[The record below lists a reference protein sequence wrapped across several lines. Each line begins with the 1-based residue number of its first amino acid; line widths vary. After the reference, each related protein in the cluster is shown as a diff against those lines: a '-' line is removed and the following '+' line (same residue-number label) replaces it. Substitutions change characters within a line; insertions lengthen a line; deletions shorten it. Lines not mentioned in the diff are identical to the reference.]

1 MATAPVAVGDGWAT
15 YPFEFKGGLV
25 SNLPPL
31 QQGTQLPGSARLLK
45 NFEPSVNGGYKRIE
59 GYDKYSSY
67 TIPYYGEPVVQGSG
81 QTGTTLNIA
90 NIFSAP
96 SAGDIIIIGG
106 NIYTI
111 ATAGVSFNS
120 TYNSA
125 TLTLTTSLVSS
136 PADKAPITFSLA
148 SVSQTKGVV
157 AWNSTVIA
165 YHNNE
170 VYLTTGGAYT
180 KINKPSY
187 GTVLV
192 NGGSQTGTTLNVD
205 GLTSIPQ
212 IGDTFSIAGVQKVY
226 TVLSV
231 PTVTTTAAS
240 LTIYPALASSPADNA
255 SLTWLSTD
263 RANGVR
269 LRVAKY
275 RIGSN
280 DFIMAVDG
288 YNAPFKWDGTTF
300 TTLTDNTAD
309 VVGAS
314 FVVFHKNQMFF
325 AKDDKVIFTAPYS
338 DSDFSAANGS
348 GVINIGA
355 TITGIIVFRE
365 TLIVFTQNSISQIT
379 GNSFQDFQLQPI
391 TKRVGC
397 IATDTIQE
405 ISGDIIFLG
414 PEGLRLLGA
423 TDRVGD
429 FNLGVVSKS
438 IQKEMTALISSSSSF
453 SSCVIKQKSQYRLFG
468 HNTSITSSNAKGILG
483 TQIVGD
489 NTSSIEWAE
498 LVGINGYVTDS
509 DYLDQTETIVFAD
522 NDGYIYQM
530 ESGNSFNGKNIVA
543 SFATPFVQL
552 NDPRIRKTFYKMVLY
567 TDPSGGITTS
577 VNLKLDFDTAGS
589 IQPSTITLSN
599 ETGSVGFY
607 GSSGA
612 TYGTT
617 VYGSK
622 LKKQFETQVV
632 GSGFSVSLQ
641 FISDGQNPPF
651 SLDAAT
657 LEYSSHDRR

>member
-45 NFEPSVNGGYKRIE
+45 NFEPSIDGGYRRIE
-59 GYDKYSSY
+59 GFDKYSNY
-67 TIPYYGEPVVQGSG
+67 TIPAYGEPVVQGSG

-90 NIFSAP
+90 NIFFAP
-96 SAGDIIIIGG
+96 SDGDIIIVGG
-106 NIYTI
+106 VFYTI
-111 ATAGVSFNS
+111 APAGVSFNS

-125 TLTLTTSLVSS
+125 TITLTSALATS
-136 PADKAPITFSLA
+136 PADKAAITFSISA
-148 SVSQTKGVV
+148 VSQTKGVA
-157 AWNSTVIA
+157 AWNSTVLA

-170 VYLTTGGAYT
+170 MYVTTGNAYT

-187 GTVLV
+187 GTVLI
-192 NGGSQTGTTLNVD
+192 NGGSQTGTTLLID
-205 GLTSIPQ
+205 GLSAVPQ

-226 TVLSV
+226 TVLAV

-240 LTIYPALASSPADNA
+240 LTIYPALASSPVDNA
-255 SLTWLSTD
+255 AVSWLSTD
-263 RANGVR
+263 RANGFR
-269 LRVAKY
+269 LRASKY
-275 RIGSN
+275 RISGE
-280 DFIMAVDG
+280 DFLMGVDG
-288 YNAPFKWDGTTF
+288 YNAPFKWDGVTF
-300 TTLTDNTAD
+300 TTITGTAD
-309 VVGAS
+309 IVGAS

-325 AKDDKVIFTAPYS
+325 AKDDKLIFTAPYT
-338 DSDFSAANGS
+338 DTDFAAANGS
-348 GVINIGA
+348 GIISVGG
-355 TITGIIVFRE
+355 TITGLIVFRE
-365 TLIVFTQNSISQIT
+365 VLIVFTQNSISQLT
-379 GNSFQDFQLQPI
+379 GNSFQDFNLQPI
-391 TKRVGC
+391 TRRVGC
-397 IATDTIQE
+397 IAPDTVQE
-405 ISGDIIFLG
+405 VGGDVIFLG

-429 FNLGVVSKS
+429 FNLGVVSKA
-438 IQKEMTALISSSSSF
+438 IQKEMTSLISASSSF

-468 HNTSITSSNAKGILG
+468 HNSSVTSSNAKGVLG
-483 TQIVGD
+483 TQKVGD
-489 NTSSIEWAE
+489 NTSIIEWAE

-509 DYLDQTETIVFAD
+509 DYVDQTETIVFAD
-522 NDGYIYQM
+522 NDGYVYQM
-530 ESGNSFNGKNIVA
+530 ENGNSFNGKNIVA

-577 VNLKLDFDTAGS
+577 VNLKLDFDTFGS
-589 IQPSTITLSN
+589 VQPSTIVLSN
-599 ETGSVGFY
+599 ETGSVGFF
-607 GSSGA
+607 GGSGA
-612 TYGTT
+612 KYGTT